1 MKKNSSTVLIREIS
15 ERAGVSQSTVSIVL
29 NGRGDEMRISKK
41 TQQLVKDIAR
51 EMDYHPNIY
60 ARRLRNAAQSGMKQM
75 IAVFWCS
82 RLLEDEMAR
91 FFEGAAET
99 VKENKYGTELVIRIF
114 DEDHLSDH
122 LDLINSQ
129 HYNGIIVNGASRAD
143 ADFLESE
150 PFDIPVVLTSR
161 IGKALSSV
169 HVDNY
174 NVGRQCAILFAE
186 AGYRKAG
193 LIMPVKPSVG
203 SNLRIAGFREAC
215 GESGIELRPEWELMS
230 DEFDM
235 ARTVTLFN
243 RILDL
248 EERPDCLFIQRSM
261 MALPVYAAMERRRL
275 RIPDDI
281 AILGCGINSFLNLTH
296 PSISMVGGSMKSYG
310 KSAVDLIMLLIN
322 NHITTPMNTVT
333 PPVFVFN
340 DSFRPAGN
348 AKELS

>member
-1 MKKNSSTVLIREIS
+1 MKKNSSTVLIKQIS

-41 TQQLVKDIAR
+41 TQQLVRDIAR

-82 RLLEDEMAR
+82 RILEDEMAR

-114 DEDHLSDH
+114 EEDHLADY

-129 HYNGIIVNGASRAD
+129 HYNGIIVNGASRQD
-143 ADFLESE
+143 VDFLESE
-150 PFDIPVVLTSR
+150 SFDIPVVLTSR

-174 NVGRQCAILFAE
+174 NVGRQCASLFAD

-193 LIMPVKPSVG
+193 LIMPVKPSAG

-215 GESGIELRPEWELMS
+215 GEYGIELRPEWELMT
-230 DEFDM
+230 DEFNM
-235 ARTVTLFN
+235 GNATVTAVS

-248 EERPDCLFIQRSM
+248 PERPDCLFVQRSM
-261 MALPVYAAMERRRL
+261 MALAIYAAVERRGL
-275 RIPDDI
+275 RIPEDI
-281 AILGCGINSFLNLTH
+281 AILGCGINSFLNMTQ
-296 PSISMVGGSMKSYG
+296 PSFSMVGGSMKSYG

-340 DSFRPAGN
+340 DSFRPR
-348 AKELS
+348 EEERQI